1 LQNRSVSAINEYKD
15 IQKMFLSLNYVMML
29 STPQIIWHLMGGLSV
44 NNEGK
49 SKISCFCHGVVE
61 AFVLLGCYVA

>member
-1 LQNRSVSAINEYKD
+1 
-15 IQKMFLSLNYVMML
+15 MFLSLNYVMML